1 MNVDQEPM
9 EQDAGANWIRATWA
23 APPGIQALTTTRG
36 ANVGNRNGEARAA
49 VAASRRLVQTA
60 TLGETGHLQWLDQVH
75 GDSCIRADAG
85 TCLSV
90 PQADAAWTNERGVGL
105 AIQSADC
112 VPVALATADGQSIGA
127 AHGGWRGLTGGVIAS
142 LVSAMR
148 HDGSQSPLSAWIGPA
163 IGPDAYEVGEDV
175 HAAVLAATSRSLAG
189 EFFRNGKA
197 SGKWH
202 LDLFALTDCLLRQAG
217 VEQITCERVCTWS
230 NAHLYSH
237 RRDGAAGRMA
247 TVVWMEP

>member
-1 MNVDQEPM
+1 MNADPT
-9 EQDAGANWIRATWA
+9 AGWIKADWS
-23 APPGIQALTTTRG
+23 APPSVHALTTTRDI
-36 ANVGNRNGEARAA
+36 NVGNRKGEAWAA
-49 VAASRRLVQTA
+49 VAASRRVVQAA
-60 TLGETGHLQWLDQVH
+60 TLGNAGHLQWLDQVH
-75 GDSCIRADAG
+75 GDGCIRADAG
-85 TCLSV
+85 SCQSV
-90 PQADAAWTNERGVGL
+90 PQGDAAWTNERGVGL
-105 AIQSADC
+105 AIHSADC

-175 HAAVLAATSRSLAG
+175 HAAVLAATSRSLEG
-189 EFFRNGKA
+189 QFFRAAGKPD
-197 SGKWH
+197 KWR
-202 LDLFALTDCLLRQAG
+202 LDLFALAEWLLRQAG
-217 VEQITCERVCTWS
+217 VERIACKRICTWS

-237 RRDGAAGRMA
+237 RREGATGRMA